1 LNDTRTLA
9 ITHTRYMN
17 VCKSYQIAVICS
29 TYSMMI
35 NELNELNIRNYER
48 IV

>member
-1 LNDTRTLA
+1 MKEEGMA
-9 ITHTRYMN
+9 GYMN

-35 NELNELNIRNYER
+35 NELNEL
-48 IV
+48 